1 MAAAGTALPYKINTQ
16 HVIAHPHN
24 AYMPTRYD
32 IIHTTVYRYS
42 KPVTFGEH
50 RVMFRPRDSHDL
62 RVLAT
67 DLQVSPE
74 AIVRMI
80 QDPHSNS
87 VALVQP
93 IRPATELRLTCS
105 FTIERADVSQDLSLL
120 SASAE
125 FLPFAYS
132 LQDRLDLE
140 HYLRPHHDDPD
151 GKLIAW
157 AHQFFRHDGPTP
169 TRDLLERMNQHINQ
183 HFRYETRDEEG
194 TQTPLQTL
202 ALNSGTC
209 RDYALLMMEATR
221 RLGVAT
227 RFVSGYLYDVA
238 LDANAV
244 QANGGGRGGEPT
256 VGAGAT
262 HAWLQAYLPGAGWVA
277 YDPTNNL
284 LGGNQLIRVGVTRDP
299 AFAAPVSGSW
309 FGDADA
315 YLGLDA
321 SVTVTRRAR

>member
-1 MAAAGTALPYKINTQ
+1 
-16 HVIAHPHN
+16 
-24 AYMPTRYD
+24 MPIRYD
-32 IIHTTVYRYS
+32 ITHTTVYRYS

-93 IRPATELRLTCS
+93 IKPSLELRLTAS
-105 FTIERADVSQDLSLL
+105 FTIERADVTQDLSLL
-120 SASAE
+120 SPSAE

-157 AHQFFRHDGPTP
+157 AHQFFRHDGPTG
-169 TRDLLERMNQHINQ
+169 TRDLMERMNQYINQ
-183 HFRYETRDEEG
+183 SFRYETRDEEG
-194 TQTPLQTL
+194 TQSPLQTL
-202 ALNSGTC
+202 ALGSGSC
-209 RDYALLMMEATR
+209 RDYALLMMEAMR

-227 RFVSGYLYDVA
+227 RFVSGYLYDTA
-238 LDANAV
+238 LDINATG
-244 QANGGGRGGEPT
+244 ADGAMT
-256 VGAGAT
+256 GAGAT

-284 LGGNQLIRVGVTRDP
+284 LGGNQLIRVGVARDP

-309 FGDADA
+309 FGEADA
-315 YLGLDA
+315 YVGLEA
-321 SVTVTRRAR
+321 SVQVRRHAS